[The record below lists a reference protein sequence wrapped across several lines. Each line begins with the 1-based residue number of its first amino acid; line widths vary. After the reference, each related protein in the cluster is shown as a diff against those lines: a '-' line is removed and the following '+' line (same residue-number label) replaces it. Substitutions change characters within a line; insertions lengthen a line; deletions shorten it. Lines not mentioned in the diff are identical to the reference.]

1 MSDFSD
7 FLHGYG
13 VENPDGLVSF
23 IEEFMKDPYLFYKLK
38 CEQRDE
44 IEKDMNKILNSL
56 LG

>member
-7 FLHGYG
+7 FLNGYG

-56 LG
+56 LE

>member
-13 VENPDGLVSF
+13 VENPEGHISF
-23 IEEFMKDPYLFYKLK
+23 IEEFTKDPFLFYELK
-38 CEQRDE
+38 GEQRDE